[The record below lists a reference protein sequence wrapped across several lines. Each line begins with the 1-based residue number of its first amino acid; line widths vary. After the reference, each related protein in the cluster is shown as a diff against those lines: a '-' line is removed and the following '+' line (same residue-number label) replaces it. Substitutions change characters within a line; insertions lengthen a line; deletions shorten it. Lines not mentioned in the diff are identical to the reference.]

1 MTTITPE
8 YVVEYITKN
17 DKIIENLKN
26 KIISLENEKAVV
38 AERNKNIL
46 FRLTTAERQI
56 YDLNNTLMNHF
67 AYKNRTTFDPTF
79 GTIIH
84 HGPNPSPPQIQNP
97 VPNPF
102 NSLPVPSVPSGP
114 SVNTNPFT
122 FNPKI

>member
-1 MTTITPE
+1 MANITPE

-56 YDLNNTLMNHF
+56 
-67 AYKNRTTFDPTF
+67 
-79 GTIIH
+79 
-84 HGPNPSPPQIQNP
+84 
-97 VPNPF
+97 
-102 NSLPVPSVPSGP
+102 
-114 SVNTNPFT
+114 
-122 FNPKI
+122 

>member
-1 MTTITPE
+1 MANITPE

-46 FRLTTAERQI
+46 FRLNAAERQL

-67 AYKNRTTFDPTF
+67 AYKNRTYEINNQAPAV
-79 GTIIH
+79 
-84 HGPNPSPPQIQNP
+84 NP
-97 VPNPF
+97 VPAINPPTTNPF
-102 NSLPVPSVPSGP
+102 PPNGP
-114 SVNTNPFT
+114 SQPFT
-122 FNPKI
+122 FNAKI

>member
-1 MTTITPE
+1 MANITPE

-46 FRLTTAERQI
+46 FRLNAAERQL

-67 AYKNRTTFDPTF
+67 AYKNRTYE
-79 GTIIH
+79 TINH
-84 HGPNPSPPQIQNP
+84 PVNQAPAVNP
-97 VPNPF
+97 VPAINPPTPNPF
-102 NSLPVPSVPSGP
+102 NVSTQFPPNGP
-114 SVNTNPFT
+114 SPPFT
-122 FNPKI
+122 FNTKL

>member
-1 MTTITPE
+1 MATITPE
-8 YVVEYITKN
+8 YVVEYIAKN

-26 KIISLENEKAVV
+26 KIISLENEKAVA
-38 AERNKNIL
+38 AERNKNIM
-46 FRLTTAERQI
+46 FRLNSTERQL

-67 AYKNRTTFDPTF
+67 AYKNGTF
-79 GTIIH
+79 GSIIH
-84 HGPNPSPPQIQNP
+84 HGPPPSPPQTQNP

>member
-1 MTTITPE
+1 MANITPE

-46 FRLTTAERQI
+46 FRLTAAERQI

-67 AYKNRTTFDPTF
+67 AYKNRTYGIINQAPAINPVPAVNPVPAISPPTTNPF
-79 GTIIH
+79 NIPTQFPPN
-84 HGPNPSPPQIQNP
+84 GPNP
-97 VPNPF
+97 
-102 NSLPVPSVPSGP
+102 
-114 SVNTNPFT
+114 PFT
-122 FNPKI
+122 FNTKL